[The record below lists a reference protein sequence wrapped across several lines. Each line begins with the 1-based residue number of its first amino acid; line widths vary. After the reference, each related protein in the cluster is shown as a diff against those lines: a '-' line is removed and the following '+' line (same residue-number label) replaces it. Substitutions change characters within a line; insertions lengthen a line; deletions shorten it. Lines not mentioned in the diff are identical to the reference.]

1 MSVETIARRLAVAVA
16 IGLSIAWLI
25 WAFKGFS
32 LSDADAY
39 RLAAERLIHGQNIY
53 VQPPNQDEAFRY
65 APWFAAAWVPI
76 AALPEPAGD
85 ALWVIVL
92 ACASIVAV
100 LPLARQPSLAARLLA
115 VLGASVLLWT
125 TARGNIHPLV
135 MVALIHGLE
144 RRSGPFWVALAASV
158 KAVPIFFVLVYLAR
172 REWWRAALA
181 LAITG
186 VLVLPMPF
194 LGWQLGTVDAGAS
207 LSLYYLV
214 SPLAWAVAAVVAAVT
229 AVVLA
234 LRTPRYSAVS
244 AAVAAV
250 LSLPRLLL
258 YDLTYLLVG
267 SIDAW
272 PARATDSQPASR
284 PASGDVAMSN
294 ATKTKVGR

>member
-1 MSVETIARRLAVAVA
+1 MSVQAIAGRLAVAVA
-16 IGLSIAWLI
+16 IGLSIAWLV

-76 AALPEPAGD
+76 AALPEAAGD
-85 ALWVIVL
+85 ALWVIIL
-92 ACASIVAV
+92 AGSSIVAV
-100 LPLARQPSLAARLLA
+100 LPLARQPSLRSRLLA

-125 TARGNIHPLV
+125 TARGNVHPLV

-144 RRSGPFWVALAASV
+144 RRSGPLWVALAASL
-158 KAVPIFFVLVYLAR
+158 KAVPIFFALVYVAK
-172 REWWRAALA
+172 REWSRAILTVAIAALM
-181 LAITG
+181 
-186 VLVLPMPF
+186 VLPMPF

-214 SPLAWAVAAVVAAVT
+214 SPLAWAVVAVVAVLTAT
-229 AVVLA
+229 AVAIRV
-234 LRTPRYSAVS
+234 PRFVAVS
-244 AAVAAV
+244 AAVAAI

-258 YDLTYLLVG
+258 YDLTYLLAG
-267 SIDAW
+267 SIDLR
-272 PARATDSQPASR
+272 PAQGADSEPASR
-284 PASGDVAMSN
+284 PASGDVAISN